1 MVFESRS
8 FKFSDA
14 STDYSLSNFN
24 RLFKVSANDMIV
36 TESKYP
42 LMKGAHMAYQEDM
55 DCIDFSNLL
64 STKEPYYFYSKKYDS
79 EVHKSEKTDGKT
91 QQELMVPWF
100 AKHTTDSAKSC
111 YYNLQ
116 NAASLLW
123 IAEAVDIDRSTVAKA
138 FKDAKQAENFRQ
150 ACKAIRNSIKWSDI
164 IESLNTKT
172 V

>member
-1 MVFESRS
+1 
-8 FKFSDA
+8 
-14 STDYSLSNFN
+14 
-24 RLFKVSANDMIV
+24 
-36 TESKYP
+36 
-42 LMKGAHMAYQEDM
+42 MAYQEDM
-55 DCIDFSNLL
+55 DCIYFSNLL
-64 STKEPYYFYSKKYDS
+64 SAKASAKASAKGQDVPFYYSSKYDS

-100 AKHTTDSAKSC
+100 TKHTTDSAKSC

>member
-1 MVFESRS
+1 
-8 FKFSDA
+8 
-14 STDYSLSNFN
+14 
-24 RLFKVSANDMIV
+24 MIV
-36 TESKYP
+36 IESKYP

-64 STKEPYYFYSKKYDS
+64 STKEPYYCYSKKYDS
-79 EVHKSEKTDGKT
+79 KVHKSGKTDGKT

-111 YYNLQ
+111 YYNLE

-123 IAEAVDIDRSTVAKA
+123 IAEAVGICKSKVAKA
-138 FKDAKQAENFRQ
+138 FEDAKQAGDYRQ
-150 ACKAIRNSIKWSDI
+150 ACGAIRNVIKWSDI
-164 IESLNTKT
+164 IKSLNAKT